1 MELLG
6 LKAKESS
13 SIINALQGGVVPRTG
28 IQHMLVGR
36 SKETDAIIK
45 SLENVAS
52 GNSEVKFWIGDFGSG
67 KSFML
72 QLIEALALKTNFVV
86 SKVDFTPVNRL
97 YASDGK
103 ARALYTEIVSNL
115 ITQTDQDGNAL
126 PSILDQWIEAVMNEV
141 VEKNNIDFDSLNT
154 QANRKL
160 VSNVIIDTTR
170 KFGAPGGF
178 EFGQVIAKYY
188 EGYASDNVALQESAL
203 RWLKGQYT
211 AKTDSMRELGIREII
226 TDSNYYDMLK
236 NLAELFVAVGFQGFV
251 INLDEAI
258 NLYKIAQGQSREKN
272 YERIMSIYNDCLQGR
287 AKNMF
292 VNFGGT
298 RRFLDDERRG
308 LFSYEALKGRLSFGK
323 FEDGEFVDLS
333 QPVIY
338 LKPLSQEEIFTLLSK
353 LKTIFEQHNKVT
365 VPCTREQIERYMEGQ
380 LNRPGAAEFLTPR
393 SVIRDFLQILNIAQ
407 QNPDTSIDALLDKM
421 FGEARNVPLKKDDAN
436 HDDDDNGIEVL

>member
-1 MELLG
+1 MELVG

-13 SIINALQGGVVPRTG
+13 SIINALQGGVVPSTG

-36 SKETDAIIK
+36 GKETDAIIS
-45 SLENVAS
+45 SLENVAK
-52 GNSEVKFWIGDFGSG
+52 GNSEVRFWIGDFGSG

-72 QLIEALALKTNFVV
+72 QLIESLALKTNFVV

-103 ARALYTEIVSNL
+103 ARALYSEIVSNL
-115 ITQTDQDGNAL
+115 VTQTNQDGNAL
-126 PSILDQWIEAVMNEV
+126 SSILDQWIESLMNEV
-141 VEKNNIDFDSLNT
+141 IEAAQVDFDSLVKD
-154 QANRKL
+154 NRKL
-160 VSNVIIDTTR
+160 VVDKIIETTR
-170 KFGAPGGF
+170 KFSAPGGF
-178 EFGQVIAKYY
+178 EFGQAIAKYF
-188 EGYASDNVALQESAL
+188 EGYAIGSVELQESAL

-211 AKTDSMRELGIREII
+211 AKTDSLREIGVREII

-236 NLAELFVAVGFQGFV
+236 NLAELFIAVGYQGFV

-258 NLYKIAQGQSREKN
+258 NLYKIAQSQTRDKN

-298 RRFLDDERRG
+298 RRFLEDERRG

-323 FEDGEFVDLS
+323 FDDNQYVDLS
-333 QPVIY
+333 QPVVY
-338 LKPLSQEEIFTLLSK
+338 LRPLSQEDIFTLLSK
-353 LKTIFEQHNKVT
+353 LKTIFEQHYSVSI
-365 VPCTREQIERYMEGQ
+365 PCNSENITKYMEGQ

-393 SVIRDFLQILNIAQ
+393 TVIREYLQILSVAR
-407 QNPDTSIDALLDKM
+407 QNPETSINELLDKT
-421 FGEARNVPLKKDDAN
+421 FGTTSNVSLQKDADN
-436 HDDDDNGIEVL
+436 HDDDIEVL